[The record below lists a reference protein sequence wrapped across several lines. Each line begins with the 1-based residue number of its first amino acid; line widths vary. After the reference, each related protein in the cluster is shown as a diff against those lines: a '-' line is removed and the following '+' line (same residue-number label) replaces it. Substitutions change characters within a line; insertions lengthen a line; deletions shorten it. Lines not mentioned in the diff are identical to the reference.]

1 MSHRKPEE
9 IEDEIELQRAQLAAT
24 VDQLTAKLDVKDRMT
39 TDTGKPRPEVLAVA
53 GSLVVALVAL
63 AWWRRRN

>member
-1 MSHRKPEE
+1 MSHRKPEQ